1 MPNEKQKHYSTCTL
15 CEAMCGIEVTTQ
27 DTKIVSIVGDK
38 LNPFSEGHVCPK
50 AMALKDLYEDPE
62 RIRTPLE
69 KTANGSGWQ
78 EVSWD
83 DALDKVAT
91 NLFEVQQKHG
101 TESVGTYLGNPN
113 AHNMGSILYG

>member
-1 MPNEKQKHYSTCTL
+1 MKNKNIIQLVPYVRL
-15 CEAMCGIEVTTQ
+15 CEATCGIEVTTQ
-27 DTKIVSIVGDK
+27 DTKIGSIVGDK

-78 EVSWD
+78 
-83 DALDKVAT
+83 
-91 NLFEVQQKHG
+91 
-101 TESVGTYLGNPN
+101 
-113 AHNMGSILYG
+113 